1 MLPNGELT
9 VQWSMP
15 PESCCLNFPLSSSL
29 SLSSKE
35 DEQKEKRRQTKWRRI
50 KEKKNKEEEEWD
62 EHKGGRG
69 KGEEEEEEEEN
80 KQKKEKKKH
89 KKKMLKNK
97 TPYLWKLA
105 LCTSHR
111 RGNTGRGYCDLATAV
126 LELFAWSFLWCWWC
140 SLSSLC
146 WRRLWLL

>member
-1 MLPNGELT
+1 MVNLLYSGQCHQNLAVWT
-9 VQWSMP
+9 FLFFHL
-15 PESCCLNFPLSSSL
+15 CLYPQKKMNRKK
-29 SLSSKE
+29 KE
-35 DEQKEKRRQTKWRRI
+35 DKQNEEELKR
-50 KEKKNKEEEEWD
+50 EKNKEEEEWD

-69 KGEEEEEEEEN
+69 KGEEEEEEEN